1 MSKIIKE
8 ITLVSTLIGH
18 QNPIFTLAQ
27 PEHSNF
33 LYTGGNDK
41 GVVEWDLSTM
51 RFNRVLCQV
60 NSSVYTL
67 LSIPDST
74 LLAIG
79 MRSGQIM
86 IVDRE
91 TQSLR
96 ANLNTEKGAVFS
108 LQIIPRKRELIA
120 IGEEGVAYVWDLD
133 SFELLYRFKISD
145 TTVRVIAVDP
155 EGTFLAFGDKQGYI
169 YLYSLAD
176 FQFITKQ
183 KIHDLAVTSLLFHAG
198 YLFSGAR
205 DAKMTKLNRANL
217 SVEHSITAHMFTV
230 YGIEQSYAE
239 DLIAT
244 VSRDKTM
251 KVWRIKDFSLV
262 KNISRDRGFDS
273 HILSINAL
281 LWKNKHLYTVSDDK
295 TVKIWKI
302 DSL

>member
-1 MSKIIKE
+1 MSKTIKE
-8 ITLVSTLIGH
+8 ITLVSTLNGH

-27 PEHSNF
+27 PEHSNL
-33 LYTGGNDK
+33 LYSGGNDK

-60 NSSVYTL
+60 TSSIYTL

-91 TQSLR
+91 NQSLK

-108 LQIIPRKRELIA
+108 LQIIPSKRELIA

-155 EGTFLAFGDKQGYI
+155 EGKFLAFGDKQGYI
-169 YLYSLAD
+169 YVYSIID
-176 FQFITKQ
+176 FQFVTKQ

-205 DAKMTKLNRANL
+205 DAKLTKLSPVNL
-217 SVEHSITAHMFTV
+217 DVELSITAHMFTV
-230 YGIEQSYAE
+230 YAIEQSYSE

-251 KVWRIKDFSLV
+251 KIWRIKDFSLV

-281 LWKNKHLYTVSDDK
+281 LWKNQNLYTVSDDK
-295 TVKIWKI
+295 TIKIWKI
-302 DSL
+302 DAL